1 MADRRQ
7 PWRSALGRSDRH
19 RRTREG
25 CRRRHGDPGV
35 PRRARRD
42 AHAQVRAGRR
52 QHDRT
57 GPRVGEDPRA
67 DSDSPGII
75 GDMTV
80 ATDLVSEIQAL
91 KAKRHAA
98 ILAHNYQIPPI
109 QDLADVVADSLQM
122 ARRATELDAPLL
134 VICGVHFMAETAAI
148 ANPGKRVLI
157 PDPDAGCSLA
167 ATIQAADVRAWR
179 TEHPDGLVVAYVN
192 TSADVKA
199 EADYCCT
206 SGNAV
211 AVIRALP
218 PDVPVLFL
226 PDVFLGNYLR
236 TVTGRQ
242 LDVWMGECHV
252 HAGLTRE
259 ALEQRRVEYP
269 DAEFLVHPECGC
281 VTSAMYYAETEG
293 DVAGGRTQIVS
304 TEQMMRR
311 ARVSPARRFVVATE
325 TGVLHRLRRENPGK
339 EFVAAREGAECRYMK
354 QITLENLRDSLR
366 DLQYEVTVA
375 PEIAVRARRAIDR
388 MLAIG

>member
-1 MADRRQ
+1 MGTSTIVTD
-7 PWRSALGRSDRH
+7 
-19 RRTREG
+19 TRELVAEINAL
-25 CRRRHGDPGV
+25 RTEHG
-35 PRRARRD
+35 
-42 AHAQVRAGRR
+42 
-52 QHDRT
+52 
-57 GPRVGEDPRA
+57 
-67 DSDSPGII
+67 
-75 GDMTV
+75 
-80 ATDLVSEIQAL
+80 
-91 KAKRHAA
+91 AA
-98 ILAHNYQIPPI
+98 ILAHNYQRPEI

-122 ARRATELDAPLL
+122 ARRATELDAPVL

-148 ANPGKRVLI
+148 ANPSKRVLI
-157 PDPDAGCSLA
+157 PDLTAGCSLA

-179 TEHPDGLVVAYVN
+179 ATHPNGVVVAYVN
-192 TSADVKA
+192 TAADVKA
-199 EADYCCT
+199 EADFCCT

-218 PDVPVLFL
+218 PEVPVLFL

-236 TVTGRQ
+236 RVTGRAI
-242 LDVWMGECHV
+242 DVWLGECHV

-259 ALEQRRVEYP
+259 MLAERRAAYP

-293 DVAGGRTQIVS
+293 DVAAGRTQIVS

-339 EFVAAREGAECRYMK
+339 EFLAARETAECRYMK
-354 QITLENLRDSLR
+354 QITLEKLRDSLR
-366 DLQYEVTVA
+366 DLKYEVMVPADVA
-375 PEIAVRARRAIDR
+375 ARARRAIER

>member
-1 MADRRQ
+1 MGASTLTS
-7 PWRSALGRSDRH
+7 P
-19 RRTREG
+19 TRELRAEIDELRIT
-25 CRRRHGDPGV
+25 RR
-35 PRRARRD
+35 
-42 AHAQVRAGRR
+42 
-52 QHDRT
+52 
-57 GPRVGEDPRA
+57 
-67 DSDSPGII
+67 
-75 GDMTV
+75 
-80 ATDLVSEIQAL
+80 
-91 KAKRHAA
+91 AA
-98 ILAHNYQIPPI
+98 ILAHNYQRPEI

-122 ARRATELDAPLL
+122 ARRATELDAPIL

-148 ANPGKRVLI
+148 ANPDKRILI
-157 PDPDAGCSLA
+157 PDRTAGCSLA

-179 TEHPDGLVVAYVN
+179 AVHPDGVVVAYVN
-192 TSADVKA
+192 TAADVKA

-218 PDVPVLFL
+218 PDVPALFL

-236 TVTGRQ
+236 KVTGRQ

-259 ALEQRRVEYP
+259 VLEHRRVEYP

-293 DVAGGRTQIVS
+293 DVAAGRTRIVS

-366 DLQYEVTVA
+366 DLQYDVTVA
-375 PEIAVRARRAIDR
+375 PDIAVRARRAIDR